1 MSTIS
6 VNGVA
11 LHHESVGDGPTL
23 VLVHG
28 SWSEHTTWQA
38 VAPLLADEFRVVSYD
53 RRGHSRSERPDVS
66 HTRRDDEDDL
76 AALIETMDGGPAHV
90 VGSSFG
96 GLVALGLA
104 ARRPDL
110 FRSVAA
116 HEPPALSILTSGSR
130 ARLVGAVTAVA
141 NRVLEDIE
149 AGDAEGA
156 ARRFTEIAVGPGS
169 WDLIPAGMRAAIVG
183 NAPAFAAQQR
193 DPHSTVLDVRGLDR
207 LGSRMLLSSGDAS
220 PQWLRTIV
228 EELAEQLPSAQMATL
243 AGAGHVPHLTHP
255 VELVE
260 LIRGFVATQTL
271 DDAAPA
277 LVR

>member
-1 MSTIS
+1 MATIS

-11 LHHESVGDGPTL
+11 LHHEVMGDGPPL

-28 SWSEHTTWQA
+28 SWSEHTTWQPA
-38 VAPLLADEFRVVSYD
+38 AALLADDFRVLIYD
-53 RRGHSRSERPDVS
+53 RRGHSRSERLGAS

-76 AALIETMDGGPAHV
+76 AALIETLDDGPAHV
-90 VGSSFG
+90 VGNSFG

-110 FRSVAA
+110 VRSVAA
-116 HEPPALSILTSGSR
+116 HEPPALSILSSGSR

-141 NRVLEDIE
+141 NRVLEEIE
-149 AGDAEGA
+149 AGHAESA
-156 ARRFTEIAVGPGS
+156 ARRFTEVALGPGS
-169 WDLIPAGMRAAIVG
+169 WELIPAGMRAAIVG

-193 DPHSTVLDVRGLDR
+193 DPHSIDVDARGLDR
-207 LGSRMLLSSGDAS
+207 LGPRVLLSSGDTS
-220 PQWLRTIV
+220 PQWLQAIV
-228 EELAEQLPSAQMATL
+228 EELAEQLPSAKVATI

-260 LIRGFVATQTL
+260 LITGFMATQTV
-271 DDAAPA
+271 AVPS
-277 LVR
+277 